1 MGTNQKVNRSRYWL
15 TARDVKLLA
24 ELVAAARV
32 TDPNRFIHIEHRPID
47 GDMVLK
53 SIIVKDDRG
62 VEHSISYNFDMKELS
77 DGNKHLEPKP

>member
-1 MGTNQKVNRSRYWL
+1 MGTNQNINSSRYWL

-24 ELVAAARV
+24 DIVESAGV

-53 SIIVKDDRG
+53 SIIIKDDRG